1 MLILSTKNY
10 GLKTDRVAV
19 IYHPKLTE
27 LEDKINNYRKSF
39 IKAQFIKA
47 GESILTAGRWNYFDS
62 VVVYPSKEV
71 NTIDYLQ
78 RLAIYKDAFKM
89 LKNSKKTEL
98 VFIGSSINLLADKLL
113 YIPKSHRVF
122 INDRAKSFDIDV
134 STNGLNLINTWYDGG
149 TAGNMITDRY
159 KVLEY
164 LSNNRNIKLLGY
176 DSTVKYGDSISAG
189 SLLKLYKG
197 RLTNLTSED
206 YKSQFKE
213 SKDD

>member
-213 SKDD
+213 YKDD

>member
-122 INDRAKSFDIDV
+122 VNDRAKSFDIDV

>member
-27 LEDKINNYRKSF
+27 LEDKIDNYRKSF